1 MFLSSGEFSSV
12 DEEIGACVLRAWPV
26 REKSETMLEKS
37 HNTGPAECGDYELLY
52 SKAQNLRDIIKIED
66 PRMIARWAIGG
77 FVRLTDSAGNA
88 RYMEC
93 VGRSEDSNKDLFIEA
108 HPGSILRAMLGSS
121 SEAAEAATR
130 EGTPWPEVRTW
141 LILDYC
147 PAIKRSVG
155 EAVGL

>member
-1 MFLSSGEFSSV
+1 
-12 DEEIGACVLRAWPV
+12 
-26 REKSETMLEKS
+26 MLEKS
-37 HNTGPAECGDYELLY
+37 HNTGPATCGDYGLLY
-52 SKAQNLRDIIKIED
+52 NKAQKLRDIIKIED
-66 PRMIARWAIGG
+66 PRASARWVLGG
-77 FVRLTDSAGNA
+77 FLRLTDSAGNA

-93 VGRSEDSNKDLFIEA
+93 VGHSEDSNKDLFIEA
-108 HPGSILRAMLGSS
+108 HPAHVLRTMLGNS